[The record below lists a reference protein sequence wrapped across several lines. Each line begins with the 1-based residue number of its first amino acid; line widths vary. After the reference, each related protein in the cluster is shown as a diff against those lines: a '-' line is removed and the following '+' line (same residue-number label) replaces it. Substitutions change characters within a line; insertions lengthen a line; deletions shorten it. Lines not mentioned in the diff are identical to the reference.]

1 MVQQVLNVSLCC
13 VILLDFFCS
22 PLHVYASVPPM
33 TRCMLKLWRGTTC
46 FMTLTRGNSMVLI
59 EVDAPNLAIEFNS
72 HVYGS
77 CIAGPIFWEIKIIL
91 GNWILVCVN

>member
-1 MVQQVLNVSLCC
+1 
-13 VILLDFFCS
+13 
-22 PLHVYASVPPM
+22 
-33 TRCMLKLWRGTTC
+33 
-46 FMTLTRGNSMVLI
+46 MVLI